1 MSYYDKKYLKGNDCK
16 KNDWKDDREDDWKH
30 HSKKECF
37 DKEDDCC
44 SAHHDPCE
52 NTTLVDKV
60 ICSKDVQKVAEF
72 ALPAAVGPLAVGDGL
87 IATILALLASIAAGA
102 VNVRVVP
109 NFNGIRQEVTVVK
122 DKIINLGT
130 IPANLELISVAGLV
144 VATIPI
150 QIFFQ
155 EHTDCPGVCPGDT
168 VVETRPIVEAVLNQ
182 PLIGTTPE
190 GGTFINLLLFKA
202 IVRTHLTV
210 TRQVI
215 KSKDGSTC
223 DANPHR
229 CDPTGTPGVIN
240 SPINLT
246 PTNITLPAP
255 GPGA

>member
-16 KNDWKDDREDDWKH
+16 KNDWKDDGEDDWKY

-72 ALPAAVGPLAVGDGL
+72 ALPVAIGPLGAGSGLLTDILDL
-87 IATILALLASIAAGA
+87 IAGLVPGL
-102 VNVRVVP
+102 VNVRVTP
-109 NFNGIRQEVTVVK
+109 NLNAIQQEVTVVK

-130 IPANLELISVAGLV
+130 IPATLDVEIVTLPLLR
-144 VATIPI
+144 IPI

-168 VVETRPIVEAVLNQ
+168 VVETRPVAEAVLNQ
-182 PLIGTTPE
+182 PLIGTTPD
-190 GGTFINLLLFKA
+190 GATFINLLLFKA
-202 IVRTHLTV
+202 VVRTHLTV

-229 CDPTGTPGVIN
+229 CDPTGTPGIIN
-240 SPINLT
+240 TPINLT
-246 PTNITLPAP
+246 PSTTPNGT
-255 GPGA
+255 PGA

>member
-16 KNDWKDDREDDWKH
+16 KNDWKDDREDDWKY

-44 SAHHDPCE
+44 TAHHDPCE

-72 ALPAAVGPLAVGDGL
+72 ALPAAIGPLGATSPLLGPILDFLAGL
-87 IATILALLASIAAGA
+87 VPGL
-102 VNVRVVP
+102 VNVRVTP
-109 NFNGIRQEVTVVK
+109 ILTSIRQEVTVVK

-130 IPANLELISVAGLV
+130 IPANLEVVGLAGV
-144 VATIPI
+144 VLLSIPI

-168 VVETRPIVEAVLNQ
+168 VVETPPVVEAVLNQ
-182 PLIGTTPE
+182 PLIGTTPD
-190 GGTFINLLLFKA
+190 GATFINLLLFKA
-202 IVRTHLTV
+202 VVRTHLTV

-229 CDPTGTPGVIN
+229 CDPTGSPSVIN
-240 SPINLT
+240 TPINLT
-246 PTNITLPAP
+246 PNTTTLP
-255 GPGA
+255 